1 MIPSNSEQSAVT
13 TSRLMEAV
21 SLGAFDLKHRVV
33 MPPLTR
39 SRSTW
44 PGSIPNDLMA
54 LYYEQ
59 RASDGGLI
67 IGEATNISQ
76 LGTGWFG
83 SPGLYTEAQVE
94 GWKKILG
101 KVHEKGTVMVAQ
113 LWHTG
118 RASHLSMHEPLAPVS
133 ASVNP
138 SYWQLETQLVST
150 PGGWI
155 HPSPHRALSLPEI
168 KSIVEDY
175 AAAAKRAQQAGF
187 DGVELHAANGYLIDQ
202 FLQDGSNQRQDEYG
216 GSIENRLRLL
226 CEVVE
231 ALQSVWP
238 SNRVGVRIAPGSIF
252 NQMHDSDAVKLFT
265 AVARRLSDYD
275 LAYLH
280 VVEPRIRGKALHEG
294 DSLETGRLASHMI
307 RLAYSGKLI
316 ANGGF
321 TPESAETIIREG
333 GADAV
338 SFGKYFISNPDLPR
352 RIREGIALSE
362 YDRDSFYT
370 FDAKGYT
377 DYPPAGSLVGADAS
391 S

>member
-1 MIPSNSEQSAVT
+1 MNLSNPEQNTGTV
-13 TSRLMEAV
+13 SRLTENV

-39 SRSTW
+39 SRATW
-44 PGSIPNDLMA
+44 PGLIPNDLMA
-54 LYYEQ
+54 QYYEQ

-94 GWKKILG
+94 GWNKVLS
-101 KVHEKGTVMVAQ
+101 KVHDKRAVMVAQ

-118 RASHLSMHEPLAPVS
+118 RASHRSMHEPLDPVS
-133 ASVNP
+133 ASVNA
-138 SYWQLETQLVST
+138 SYWQLESQLVST
-150 PGGWI
+150 PSGWTK
-155 HPSPHRALSLPEI
+155 PSPHRALSVPEI
-168 KSIVEDY
+168 KSIVQDY
-175 AAAAKRAQQAGF
+175 GAAAKRAKQAGF

-202 FLQDGSNQRQDEYG
+202 FLQDGSNQRHDEYG
-216 GSIENRLRLL
+216 GSIDNRLRLL

-231 ALQSVWP
+231 ALQSVW
-238 SNRVGVRIAPGSIF
+238 SNNRIGVRIAPGSVF
-252 NQMHDSDAVKLFT
+252 NQMHDSDTVGLFT
-265 AVARRLSDYD
+265 AVAQRLNVYK

-294 DSLETGRLASHMI
+294 ESLETGRLASHMV
-307 RLAYSGKLI
+307 RAAYSGKLI

-377 DYPPAGSLVGADAS
+377 DYPAADFV
-391 S
+391 

>member
-1 MIPSNSEQSAVT
+1 MSSKPAQSVFT
-13 TSRLMEAV
+13 SSRLVEGV

-94 GWKKILG
+94 GWKNVLG
-101 KVHEKGTVMVAQ
+101 KVHNKGGLMVAQ

-118 RASHLSMHEPLAPVS
+118 RASHRSLHEPLDPVS

-150 PGGWI
+150 PSGWI
-155 HPSPHRALSLPEI
+155 QPSPHRALSVPEI

-175 AAAAKRAQQAGF
+175 AAAAKRARQAEF
-187 DGVELHAANGYLIDQ
+187 DGIELHAANGYLIDQ
-202 FLQDGSNQRQDEYG
+202 FLQDGSNQREDEYG

-238 SNRVGVRIAPGSIF
+238 RNRVGVRIAPGSVF
-252 NQMHDSDAVKLFT
+252 NQMHDSDTVGLFT
-265 AVARRLSDYD
+265 AVAKRMNDYE

-294 DSLETGRLASHMI
+294 ESVETGRLASHMV
-307 RLAYSGKLI
+307 RMSYGGKLI

-321 TPESAETIIREG
+321 TPESAETIIRDG
-333 GADAV
+333 DADAV
-338 SFGKYFISNPDLPR
+338 SFGKHFISNPDLPR
-352 RIREGIALSE
+352 RIREGIPLSE

-377 DYPPAGSLVGADAS
+377 DYPVGAS

>member
-1 MIPSNSEQSAVT
+1 MSSYSEQSAIP
-13 TSRLMEAV
+13 TSRLMEGV
-21 SLGAFDLKHRVV
+21 SLGALDLKHRVV
-33 MPPLTR
+33 MAPLTR

-44 PGSIPNDLMA
+44 PGSVPNDLMA

-76 LGTGWFG
+76 SGTGWFG
-83 SPGLYTEAQVE
+83 SPGLYTEAQVA
-94 GWKKILG
+94 GWKNILG
-101 KVHEKGTVMVAQ
+101 KVHDKGTVMVAQ

-118 RASHLSMHEPLAPVS
+118 RASHRNMHEPLEPVS

-138 SYWQLETQLVST
+138 SYWQLATQLVST
-150 PGGWI
+150 PSGWI
-155 HPSPHRALSLPEI
+155 QPSPHRALSVPEI
-168 KSIVEDY
+168 KGIVEDY
-175 AAAAKRAQQAGF
+175 ATAARRAKEAGF
-187 DGVELHAANGYLIDQ
+187 DGIELHAANGYLIDQ

-216 GSIENRLRLL
+216 GAIENRLRLL
-226 CEVVE
+226 CEVLTAV
-231 ALQSVWP
+231 QSVWP
-238 SNRVGVRIAPGSIF
+238 RNRVGVRIAPGSVF
-252 NQMHDSDAVKLFT
+252 NQMHDSDTIGLFT
-265 AVARRLSDYD
+265 AVAKRLNEHD

-280 VVEPRIRGKALHEG
+280 VVEPRIRGKALHDGE
-294 DSLETGRLASHMI
+294 SLETGRLASHMV
-307 RLAYSGKLI
+307 RAFYSGKMI

-321 TPESAETIIREG
+321 TPESAETIVRENNT
-333 GADAV
+333 DAV

-377 DYPPAGSLVGADAS
+377 DYPPADFL
-391 S
+391 